1 MKHPIAMNLLV
12 YGPEMDQN
20 VLAELAF
27 IAETGYQGI
36 EIPIFNTDLA
46 HWGPWK
52 QEADRLGLQIFACGI
67 AGPNENLISPDP
79 NIRQAGLNYIKST
92 IDIAEFLG
100 SPYISG
106 PIHSA
111 LGVFTGKPATEQ
123 EISWAVD
130 GIREAADYAAS
141 KNITI
146 CLEYLNRFES
156 YLVSCAD
163 ELYALV
169 KKINHANV
177 KIMFDTFHANI
188 EEKNTS
194 EALKRMADL
203 TPHIQISESTRGI
216 LGQGQVDI
224 SGLLLTLEE
233 LNYPGWIVVE
243 SFGIKLPAA
252 HIWRKMFENEREL
265 IEKSYAH
272 LQSLG

>member
-1 MKHPIAMNLLV
+1 MKNPIAMNLLV

-20 VLAELAF
+20 VLAELPF

-52 QEADRLGLQIFACGI
+52 QEADRLGLQLFACGI
-67 AGPNENLISPDP
+67 AGPAENLISPDP
-79 NIRQAGLNYIKST
+79 AIRHAGLNYIKST
-92 IDIAEFLG
+92 IDIAAFLG

-111 LGVFTGKPATEQ
+111 LGVFSGKPATEQ
-123 EISWAVD
+123 EMNWAVE
-130 GIREAADYAAS
+130 GIREAANYAAE
-141 KNITI
+141 KNIII

-163 ELYALV
+163 ELCALV
-169 KKINHANV
+169 KKINHPQV

-188 EEKNTS
+188 EEKNTTD
-194 EALKRMADL
+194 ALKRIADH
-203 TPHIQISESTRGI
+203 TPHVQISESTRGI
-216 LGQGQVDI
+216 LGEGQVDI
-224 SGLLLTLEE
+224 SNILLTLAE
-233 LNYPGWIVVE
+233 LNYQGWIVVE

-265 IEKSYAH
+265 IEKSYQH
-272 LQSLG
+272 LNSLG

>member
-12 YGPEMDQN
+12 YGPEMDQS
-20 VLAELAF
+20 VLSELAF

-46 HWGPWK
+46 HWEAWK
-52 QEADRLGLQIFACGI
+52 IEADRLGLQIFACGV
-67 AGPNENLISPDP
+67 AGPNENLISTDSAV
-79 NIRQAGLNYIKST
+79 RKAGLDYIKAT
-92 IDIAEFLG
+92 IDIAAYLG

-106 PIHSA
+106 PIQSA

-123 EISWAVD
+123 EINWAVD
-130 GIREAADYAAS
+130 GVRVAANYAAS

-169 KKINHANV
+169 NKIDHPNV
-177 KIMFDTFHANI
+177 RIMFDTFHANI

-194 EALKRMADL
+194 DALKRISDK

-224 SGLLLTLEE
+224 RRVLLTLEE
-233 LNYPGWIVVE
+233 LNYQGWIVVE

>member
-1 MKHPIAMNLLV
+1 MNLLV

-20 VLAELAF
+20 VLSELAY

-46 HWGPWK
+46 HWVAWK
-52 QEADRLGLQIFACGI
+52 NEADRLGLQIFACGI
-67 AGPNENLISPDP
+67 AGPTENLISPDATV
-79 NIRQAGLNYIKST
+79 RKAGLDYIKAS
-92 IDIAEFLG
+92 IDIAAYLG

-111 LGVFTGKPATEQ
+111 LGVFTGKPASEQ
-123 EISWAVD
+123 EIAWAVA

-169 KKINHANV
+169 TKIDHPNV
-177 KIMFDTFHANI
+177 RIMFDTFHANI
-188 EEKNTS
+188 EEKNTTD
-194 EALKRMADL
+194 ALKRIADL

-216 LGQGQVDI
+216 LGEGQVDI
-224 SGLLLTLEE
+224 PKLLLTLEE
-233 LNYPGWIVVE
+233 LKYHGWIVVE

-252 HIWRKMFENEREL
+252 HIWRKMFANEREL
-265 IEKSYAH
+265 IEKSFIH
-272 LQSLG
+272 LMSLM

>member
-20 VLAELAF
+20 VLSELAF

-46 HWGPWK
+46 HWEAWK
-52 QEADRLGLQIFACGI
+52 NEADRLGLQIFACGI
-67 AGPNENLISPDP
+67 AGPNENLISPDAAV
-79 NIRQAGLNYIKST
+79 RKAGLDYIKAT
-92 IDIAEFLG
+92 IDIAAYLG

-111 LGVFTGKPATEQ
+111 LGVFTGKPASEQ
-123 EISWAVD
+123 EINWAVD
-130 GIREAADYAAS
+130 GVREAAYYAAT

-169 KKINHANV
+169 KRIDHPNV
-177 KIMFDTFHANI
+177 RIMYDTFHANI

-194 EALKRMADL
+194 EALKRIADK

-224 SGLLLTLEE
+224 SGVLLTLEK
-233 LNYPGWIVVE
+233 LNYQGWIVVE
-243 SFGIKLPAA
+243 SFGINLPAA

-265 IEKSYAH
+265 IAESYRH
-272 LQSLG
+272 LMSLS

>member
-1 MKHPIAMNLLV
+1 MNLLV

-79 NIRQAGLNYIKST
+79 NIRQSGLNYIKAT

-233 LNYPGWIVVE
+233 LNYPGWIVIE

-265 IEKSYAH
+265 IEKSYRH
-272 LQSLG
+272 LMSLM

>member
-1 MKHPIAMNLLV
+1 MKHPIAINLLV
-12 YGPEMDQN
+12 FGPEMDQN
-20 VLAELAF
+20 VLSELAF

-46 HWGPWK
+46 PWK
-52 QEADRLGLQIFACGI
+52 AWKNEADRLGIQIFACGI

-79 NIRQAGLNYIKST
+79 AVRKAGLDYIKAT
-92 IDIAEFLG
+92 IDIAAYLG
-100 SPYISG
+100 SPYLSG

-111 LGVFTGKPATEQ
+111 LGVFTEKPATGQ
-123 EISWAVD
+123 EITWAVD
-130 GIREAADYAAS
+130 GVREAANYAAE
-141 KNITI
+141 KNVTI

-169 KKINHANV
+169 TQIDHPNV
-177 KIMFDTFHANI
+177 RIMYDTFHANI

-194 EALKRMADL
+194 EALKRIADK

-224 SGLLLTLEE
+224 RGLLLTLDE
-233 LNYPGWIVVE
+233 LNYQGWIVVE
-243 SFGIKLPAA
+243 SFGMKLPAA
-252 HIWRKMFENEREL
+252 HIWRKMFEDEREL
-265 IEKSYAH
+265 IVESYRH
-272 LQSLG
+272 LMSIG

>member
-1 MKHPIAMNLLV
+1 MNLLV
-12 YGPEMDQN
+12 FGPEMDQN
-20 VLAELAF
+20 VLSELAF
-27 IAETGYQGI
+27 IAETGYQGV

-46 HWGPWK
+46 HWEAWK
-52 QEADRLGLQIFACGI
+52 NEADRLGLQIFACGI
-67 AGPNENLISPDP
+67 AGPSENLISPDP
-79 NIRQAGLNYIKST
+79 AVRNAGLAYIKAT
-92 IDIAEFLG
+92 IDIAAYLG

-123 EISWAVD
+123 EINWAVE
-130 GIREAADYAAS
+130 GVREAANYAAA

-169 KKINHANV
+169 EKINQPNV
-177 KIMFDTFHANI
+177 RIMYDTFHANI

-194 EALKRMADL
+194 EALKRIADKS
-203 TPHIQISESTRGI
+203 PHIQISESTRGI

-224 SGLLLTLEE
+224 SGLLLTLDE
-233 LNYPGWIVVE
+233 LNYNGWIVVE
-243 SFGIKLPAA
+243 SFGVKLPAA

-265 IEKSYAH
+265 IRESYQH
-272 LQSLG
+272 LMSLS

>member
-1 MKHPIAMNLLV
+1 MNLLV

-36 EIPIFNTDLA
+36 EIPIFNTDPA

-79 NIRQAGLNYIKST
+79 NIRQAGLNYIKAT

-123 EISWAVD
+123 EISWAID

-141 KNITI
+141 KNISI

-169 KKINHANV
+169 KKVNHPNV

-224 SGLLLTLEE
+224 SRLLLTLEE
-233 LNYPGWIVVE
+233 LNYPGWIVIE

-265 IEKSYAH
+265 IEKSYRH
-272 LQSLG
+272 LMSLM

>member
-12 YGPEMDQN
+12 FGPEMDQT
-20 VLAELAF
+20 VLSELAF
-27 IAETGYQGI
+27 IAETGYQGV

-46 HWGPWK
+46 HWEAWK
-52 QEADRLGLQIFACGI
+52 KEADRLGLQIFTCGI
-67 AGPNENLISPDP
+67 AGPSENLISPDP
-79 NIRQAGLNYIKST
+79 AVRNAGLAYIKAT
-92 IDIAEFLG
+92 IDIAAYLG

-123 EISWAVD
+123 EINWAVE
-130 GIREAADYAAS
+130 GVREAANYAAS

-169 KKINHANV
+169 EKIDRPNV
-177 KIMFDTFHANI
+177 RIMYDTFHANI

-194 EALKRMADL
+194 EALKRIANK

-224 SGLLLTLEE
+224 AGLLLTLDE
-233 LNYPGWIVVE
+233 LNYQGWIVVE

-252 HIWRKMFENEREL
+252 HIWRKMFANEREL
-265 IEKSYAH
+265 IRESYQH
-272 LQSLG
+272 LMSLL

>member
-1 MKHPIAMNLLV
+1 MNLLV

-67 AGPNENLISPDP
+67 AGPSENLISPDP
-79 NIRQAGLNYIKST
+79 AVRKAGLEYIKAT
-92 IDIAEFLG
+92 IDIAAYLG
-100 SPYISG
+100 SPYLSG

-111 LGVFTGKPATEQ
+111 LGVFTGKPATDQ
-123 EISWAVD
+123 EINWAVS

-169 KKINHANV
+169 EKINHPHLR
-177 KIMFDTFHANI
+177 IMYDTFHANI
-188 EEKNTS
+188 EEINTS
-194 EALKRMADL
+194 EALKRIADK

-224 SGLLLTLEE
+224 QGLLLTLGE
-233 LNYPGWIVVE
+233 LNYTGWIVVE
-243 SFGIKLPAA
+243 SFGVKLPAA
-252 HIWRKMFENEREL
+252 HIWRKMFESEREL
-265 IEKSYAH
+265 IRESYRH
-272 LQSLG
+272 LITLG

>member
-12 YGPEMDQN
+12 FGPEMDQN

-27 IAETGYQGI
+27 IAETGYQGV
-36 EIPIFNTDLA
+36 EIPIFNTDLS
-46 HWGPWK
+46 HWEAWK
-52 QEADRLGLQIFACGI
+52 NEADRLGLQIFACGI
-67 AGPNENLISPDP
+67 AGPSENLISPDSS
-79 NIRQAGLNYIKST
+79 IRQAGLNYIKAT
-92 IDIAEFLG
+92 IDIAAYLG
-100 SPYISG
+100 SPYLSG

-111 LGVFTGKPATEQ
+111 LGVFTGKPATEE
-123 EISWAVD
+123 EINWAVE
-130 GIREAADYAAS
+130 GVRKAADYAAS

-169 KKINHANV
+169 KKINHPNV
-177 KIMFDTFHANI
+177 RIMYDTFHANI
-188 EEKNTS
+188 EEKNTA
-194 EALKRMADL
+194 EALKRIADQ
-203 TPHIQISESTRGI
+203 TVHIQISESTRGI

-224 SGLLLTLEE
+224 SSVLLTLEE

-243 SFGIKLPAA
+243 SFGMKLSAA

-265 IEKSYAH
+265 IRESYRHLKS
-272 LQSLG
+272 LS